1 MKCCSHYIST
11 AMNAAL
17 KFVYICNSYPMQIA
31 INSIHTG
38 FLEYSG
44 QIDVYL
50 IGNLFRP

>member
-17 KFVYICNSYPMQIA
+17 KFVYICNSYPHADSYQQYP
-31 INSIHTG
+31 HC